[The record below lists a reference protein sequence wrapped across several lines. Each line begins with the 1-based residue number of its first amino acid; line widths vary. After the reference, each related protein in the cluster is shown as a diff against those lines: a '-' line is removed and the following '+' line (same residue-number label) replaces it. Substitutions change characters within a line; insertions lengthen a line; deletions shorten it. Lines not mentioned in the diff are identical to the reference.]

1 MNMKIPIKNFL
12 KITKKKVVI
21 TIIFPI
27 IAILILFSFFV
38 FDEILGLGGN
48 IIVNTI
54 CAFEEYLYNFILLPL
69 NFVDSDFTPPIIF
82 KIVIVLI
89 PIWWYF
95 LSCVSIFIKEKRWK
109 R

>member
-1 MNMKIPIKNFL
+1 MNMKIPIKDFL
-12 KITKKKVVI
+12 KITKKKIVI

-38 FDEILGLGGN
+38 FDEFLGLSVN
-48 IIVNTI
+48 TIVNII
-54 CAFEEYLYNFILLPL
+54 CAFEEYLFNFILLPL

>member
-1 MNMKIPIKNFL
+1 MKIPIINFI
-12 KITKKKVVI
+12 KITKKKIVV

-27 IAILILFSFFV
+27 IVVLILFSFFV

-48 IIVNTI
+48 AIINII
-54 CAFEEYLYNFILLPL
+54 CSFEKYIYNFILLPL

-82 KIVIVLI
+82 KIAIILI

-95 LSCVSIFIKEKRWK
+95 LSCVSIFIKEKRRK
-109 R
+109 K

>member
-27 IAILILFSFFV
+27 IDILILFSFFV

-48 IIVNTI
+48 TIINIVYV
-54 CAFEEYLYNFILLPL
+54 FEEYLFNFILLPFI
-69 NFVDSDFTPPIIF
+69 FVDSDFTPPIIF
-82 KIVIVLI
+82 KIATILI

-109 R
+109 K

>member
-1 MNMKIPIKNFL
+1 MKIPIKNFL

-48 IIVNTI
+48 TIVNTV

-69 NFVDSDFTPPIIF
+69 NFVDSDFTQPIIF
-82 KIVIVLI
+82 KIAIILI

-95 LSCVSIFIKEKRWK
+95 LSCVSIFIKEKRRK